1 MTCDA
6 VTLTLDSIASLILT
20 TNIPCSFKPTVLQ
33 SGVSNSKTR
42 AQARRIHSGP
52 ARQKRRRQET
62 AVRPRGNRNCNS
74 IETCALRL
82 AAQVGPGPKPIAAYI
97 AASIAAEARAA
108 DGASGR

>member
-1 MTCDA
+1 M
-6 VTLTLDSIASLILT
+6 
-20 TNIPCSFKPTVLQ
+20 
-33 SGVSNSKTR
+33 SNSKTS

-52 ARQKRRRQET
+52 ARQKRRQET

-74 IETCALRL
+74 IEMCALRL

-108 DGASGR
+108 DGTSGR